1 MQADFREEKKWKMTL
16 AFELAQAVAE
26 WHLASPEERMNLRGY
41 YQAPEFP
48 GPAEPIERGVPQEE
62 KEEED
67 LPEKPEIVQDTEG
80 DSSEEDEVQA
90 VISKESDKEAQ
101 AMEVVPTEPVFTMKT
116 EETDQANMA
125 NLANP
130 EDDDRKPDMSQ
141 DRELDDSKNPIM
153 FTSNLD
159 TKDTADQ
166 IAQDFREVENLIT
179 KLDSSSLWVDPT
191 ELEALVHPPKEEKPS
206 VINLEWDKSLPDFP
220 VYSMDAPPDIPDA
233 LRKDEVQSETIPIS
247 RFADSQPLLL
257 GALQPALRLQDG
269 VWQTFD
275 QTPVSAEE
283 GKRPT
288 PLSSR
293 TSKPAKRIV
302 MPHSDRESSR
312 KELPDHFS

>member
-1 MQADFREEKKWKMTL
+1 MTL

-26 WHLASPEERMNLRGY
+26 WHLASPEERMHLRGY
-41 YQAPEFP
+41 YRAPEFP
-48 GPAEPIERGVPQEE
+48 EPAEPIERGVPQEE
-62 KEEED
+62 QEGED
-67 LPEKPEIVQDTEG
+67 TSEKLEIVEDTEG
-80 DSSEEDEVQA
+80 DSNEEDEVQA

-125 NLANP
+125 NLTNP
-130 EDDDRKPDMSQ
+130 ENSDRKPDMSQ
-141 DRELDDSKNPIM
+141 DLELDDSKNPIM
-153 FTSNLD
+153 FTANPD
-159 TKDTADQ
+159 TKDTADN
-166 IAQDFREVENLIT
+166 ITQDYGEVEGLIT
-179 KLDSSSLWVDPT
+179 KLGSSSLWVDPT
-191 ELEALVHPPKEEKPS
+191 ELEALVHPKKEDEESS
-206 VINLEWDKSLPDFP
+206 VINLEWDKLLPDLP
-220 VYSMDAPPDIPDA
+220 VYSMDTPPDIPKGVDA

-275 QTPVSAEE
+275 QTPVSADE

-293 TSKPAKRIV
+293 TGKPARRIV
-302 MPHSDRESSR
+302 NAS
-312 KELPDHFS
+312 F

>member
-1 MQADFREEKKWKMTL
+1 MQADFREEKKWKTTL

-26 WHLASPEERMNLRGY
+26 WHLASPEERVNLRGY
-41 YQAPEFP
+41 YRAPEFP
-48 GPAEPIERGVPQEE
+48 EPAELIERGVPQEE
-62 KEEED
+62 KEDED
-67 LPEKPEIVQDTEG
+67 VPEKPEIVEDTEG

-116 EETDQANMA
+116 EETDQSNLAG
-125 NLANP
+125 LANP

-153 FTSNLD
+153 FIGNPD
-159 TKDTADQ
+159 TKDIADK
-166 IAQDFREVENLIT
+166 IVQDYREVEGLIT

-191 ELEALVHPPKEEKPS
+191 ELEPLVRPPKEEEPS
-206 VINLEWDKSLPDFP
+206 VINLEWDKLLPDLP
-220 VYSMDAPPDIPDA
+220 VYSMDAPPEIPKGVDA

-275 QTPVSAEE
+275 QTPVSADE

-293 TSKPAKRIV
+293 TSKPAKRIANTT
-302 MPHSDRESSR
+302 
-312 KELPDHFS
+312 F